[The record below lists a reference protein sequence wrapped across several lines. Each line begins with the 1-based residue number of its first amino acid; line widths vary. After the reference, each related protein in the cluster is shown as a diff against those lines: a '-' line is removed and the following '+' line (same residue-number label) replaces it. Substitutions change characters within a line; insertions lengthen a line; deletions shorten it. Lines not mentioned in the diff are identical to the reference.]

1 MLSGKRVNRITDPLL
16 PVWTPDPLRLDA
28 FARDP
33 ANGPQLLF
41 FTGGSALDSTSRAL
55 KRFTHNSVHLVTPYD
70 SGGSSAILRKAFS
83 MPAIGD
89 LRSRL
94 MSLADE
100 RVTGHPE
107 GVRLFAHRLSKT
119 ASPVQLRAE
128 LDTIIAGTH
137 PLAVV
142 IDAQTRGLIC
152 IQLEACREAMA
163 DDFDLHGASIG
174 NLVLA
179 GTYLRNA
186 KNLDAAIAEFAR
198 HAQVL
203 GEVHTVT
210 NDNYHL
216 VAHLDDGSRV
226 IGEHLITS
234 LDLADRQAVI
244 EQLSLSHAPDEWQPV
259 QSVLPESR
267 QRMIAAAELIC
278 FPPGSFYTSVLANLL
293 PRGAGRA
300 IAASAAPKVYVPS
313 LGTDPEQHGIS
324 LTQAVQR
331 LLRVLGAD
339 CEETVPVSRL
349 LNYVVIDSQNGH
361 YNGGI
366 DVQALQALGVRVLD
380 LPLVSLQSAPLA
392 DAQLLSEALLSV
404 DGLRCAQS
412 HPANE
417 PAG

>member
-1 MLSGKRVNRITDPLL
+1 MLSGNKAKVAMDTVQPRGI
-16 PVWTPDPLRLDA
+16 PDSGRLERYA
-28 FARDP
+28 LEPAR
-33 ANGPQLLF
+33 GPELLF

-55 KRFTHNSVHLVTPYD
+55 KRYTHNSTHLVTPYD
-70 SGGSSAILRKAFS
+70 SGGSSAILRNAFS

-107 GVRLFAHRLSKT
+107 GVRLFAHRLSKN
-119 ASPVQLRAE
+119 AGAPQLRAE
-128 LDTIIAGTH
+128 LDSIIAGEH
-137 PLAVV
+137 PLAAVV
-142 IDAQTRGLIC
+142 DEQTRDLIC
-152 IQLEACREAMA
+152 IQLQACREAMA
-163 DDFDLHGASIG
+163 EDFDLRGASIG

-226 IGEHLITS
+226 IGEHLITG
-234 LDLADRQAVI
+234 LDLAARNAVI
-244 EQLSLSHAPDEWQPV
+244 EQLSLSHSQYEWQPV

-278 FPPGSFYTSVLANLL
+278 FPPGSFFTSVLANLL

-324 LTQAVQR
+324 LTDSVER
-331 LLRVLGAD
+331 LLAVLGQD
-339 CEETVPVSRL
+339 CEPPVPVSQL
-349 LNYVVIDSQNGH
+349 LNYVLIDSRNGH

-366 DVQALQALGVRVLD
+366 DVPALQALGVQVLD
-380 LPLVSLQSAPLA
+380 LRLVSAQSAPLA
-392 DAQLLSEALLSV
+392 DAQLLSEALLS
-404 DGLRCAQS
+404 LS
-412 HPANE
+412 
-417 PAG
+417 

>member
-1 MLSGKRVNRITDPLL
+1 MLSGKRVNRITDPL
-16 PVWTPDPLRLDA
+16 PPSWAPDPQRLDL
-28 FARDP
+28 FAGDP
-33 ANGPQLLF
+33 AAGPQLLF

-107 GVRLFAHRLSKT
+107 GVRLFAHRLSKS
-119 ASPVQLRAE
+119 AAGPQLRAE
-128 LDTIIAGTH
+128 LDTIVAGEH
-137 PLAVV
+137 PLAAVV
-142 IDAQTRGLIC
+142 DQQTRGLIC
-152 IQLEACREAMA
+152 IQLQACREAMA
-163 DDFDLHGASIG
+163 EDFDLRGASIG

-226 IGEHLITS
+226 IGEHLITG
-234 LDLADRQAVI
+234 LDLAARHAVI
-244 EQLSLSHAPDEWQPV
+244 EQLSLSHSPDEWQPV

-313 LGTDPEQHGIS
+313 LGTDPEQQGIS
-324 LTQAVQR
+324 LTDAVRR
-331 LLRVLGAD
+331 LLAVLRQD
-339 CEETVPVSRL
+339 CEPPVPVVQL
-349 LNYVVIDSQNGH
+349 LNYVMIDSRNGC

-366 DVQALQALGVRVLD
+366 DVPALHALGVRVLD
-380 LPLVSLQSAPLA
+380 LPLVSVQSAPLA
-392 DAQLLSEALLSV
+392 DAQLLSEALLS
-404 DGLRCAQS
+404 LA
-412 HPANE
+412 
-417 PAG
+417 

>member
-1 MLSGKRVNRITDPLL
+1 MLSGNKATVAMDTVQLRGI
-16 PVWTPDPLRLDA
+16 PDSGRLERYA
-28 FARDP
+28 LDP
-33 ANGPQLLF
+33 ARGPELLF

-55 KRFTHNSVHLVTPYD
+55 KRYSHNSIHLVTPYD

-119 ASPVQLRAE
+119 ASQATLRTE
-128 LDTIIAGTH
+128 LDSIIAGEH
-137 PLAVV
+137 PLSAVL
-142 IDAQTRGLIC
+142 DDQTRGLIC
-152 IQLEACREAMA
+152 IQLQACREAMA
-163 DDFDLHGASIG
+163 GDFDLRGASIG

-186 KNLDAAIAEFAR
+186 KNLDSAIAEFAS

-203 GEVHTVT
+203 GEVHTIT

-216 VAHLDDGSRV
+216 VAHLSDGSRV
-226 IGEHLITS
+226 IGEHRITH
-234 LDLADRQAVI
+234 LDLATRGAVI
-244 EQLSLSHAPDEWQPV
+244 EQLSLSNSLQAWQPV
-259 QSVLPESR
+259 QSLLPESR
-267 QRMIAAAELIC
+267 RRMIDAAELIC

-300 IAASAAPKVYVPS
+300 IAASTAPKVYVPS
-313 LGTDPEQHGIS
+313 LGGDPEQVGIS
-324 LTQAVQR
+324 LIEAVHR
-331 LLRVLGAD
+331 LLNMLAED
-339 CEETVPVSRL
+339 CDATVPVARL
-349 LNYVVIDSQNGH
+349 LDYVLIDSRNGR

-366 DVQALQALGVRVLD
+366 DLDALQSLGVQVLD
-380 LPLVSLQSAPLA
+380 VPLVSGRSAPLA
-392 DAQLLSEALLSV
+392 DAQLLSEALLS
-404 DGLRCAQS
+404 LS
-412 HPANE
+412 
-417 PAG
+417 